1 MPQASQTLSKPKTKM
16 QAIGQP
22 EWWSYAILVVAA
34 LIAIFPVFW
43 IFSTSLK
50 PASEVLSPE
59 LSILPKTV
67 TTENYSQVLA
77 GGMFWQWMFNSVF
90 IALCTTV
97 IGIML
102 ASTTAYAVSRFSFW
116 GKKPVLFAFLVAQ
129 MFPGAILI
137 VPLYNIMKDL
147 GLLNTFS
154 GLIIAYSTL
163 SLPFCVWMLKGF
175 FDAIPISLEEAAMID
190 GMSAFGTF
198 FRIILPLSLPG
209 LAVTGFFSFITAWN
223 EFMFALTFMTGEN
236 HYTLPVGLRT
246 YVFEF
251 NTAWHLM
258 AAGAIIVTIP
268 VLVVFLVA
276 QRFLISGLTAGGVKG

>member
-1 MPQASQTLSKPKTKM
+1 MADNQSIGKPTPLSY
-16 QAIGQP
+16 IV
-22 EWWSYAILVVAA
+22 LVVAA
-34 LIAIFPVFW
+34 LIAVFPVFW
-43 IFSTSLK
+43 VFLTSLK
-50 PASEVLSPE
+50 PAEDVLNPKYMIVPRTLTAGNYGEV
-59 LSILPKTV
+59 V
-67 TTENYSQVLA
+67 Q
-77 GGMFWQWMFNSVF
+77 GGTFWMWMFNSVL
-90 IALCTTV
+90 IALITTV
-97 IGIML
+97 VGIAL

-116 GKKPVLFAFLVAQ
+116 GKRPVLFSFLVAQ

-147 GLLNTFS
+147 GLLNTFT

-223 EFMFALTFMTGEN
+223 EFMFALTFMTGESR
-236 HYTLPVGLRT
+236 YTLPVGLRT
-246 YVFEF
+246 YVSEF
-251 NTAWHLM
+251 STDWHLM
-258 AAGAIIVTIP
+258 AAGAVIVTIP

-276 QRFLISGLTAGGVKG
+276 QRFLISGMTAGGLKG

>member
-16 QAIGQP
+16 HAIGQP

>member
-1 MPQASQTLSKPKTKM
+1 M
-16 QAIGQP
+16 
-22 EWWSYAILVVAA
+22 WSYTILVIAA
-34 LIAIFPVFW
+34 AIAIFPVFW

-50 PASEVLSPE
+50 PAAEVLSPN
-59 LSILPKTV
+59 LSIFPKTF
-67 TTENYSQVLA
+67 TLDNYRQVLA
-77 GGMFWQWMFNSVF
+77 GGLFWRWMFNSVF
-90 IALCTTV
+90 VAICTTV
-97 IGIML
+97 IGIIL
-102 ASTTAYAVSRFSFW
+102 ASTTAYAVSRFAFW
-116 GKKPVLFAFLVAQ
+116 GKKPVLFSFLVAQ

-147 GLLNTFS
+147 NLLNTFT
-154 GLIIAYSTL
+154 GLVIAYSTL

-190 GMSAFGTF
+190 GLSSFGTF
-198 FRIILPLSLPG
+198 YKIILPLSLPG

-236 HYTLPVGLRT
+236 SYTLPVGLRT

-258 AAGAIIVTIP
+258 AAGAIVVTIP

-276 QRFLISGLTAGGVKG
+276 QRFLISGMTAGGVKG

>member
-1 MPQASQTLSKPKTKM
+1 MEQP
-16 QAIGQP
+16 AIGRP
-22 EWWSYAILVVAA
+22 SPWSYVILVIAG
-34 LIAIFPVFW
+34 LIDVFPVFW

-50 PASEVLSPE
+50 PAAEVLSPE
-59 LSILPKTV
+59 LSILPQTL
-67 TTENYSQVLA
+67 TFENYQTVLA
-77 GGMFWQWMFNSVF
+77 GGTFWVWMLNSVLV
-90 IALCTTV
+90 ALFTTV
-97 IGIML
+97 IGIIL
-102 ASTTAYAVSRFSFW
+102 ASTTAYAMSRFAFW
-116 GKKPVLFAFLVAQ
+116 GKRPVLFFFLVAQ

-137 VPLYNIMKDL
+137 VPLYNLMKEM
-147 GLLNTFS
+147 GLLNTFT

-175 FDAIPISLEEAAMID
+175 FDAIPTSLEEAAMID

-198 FRIILPLSLPG
+198 LRIILPLSLPG

-258 AAGAIIVTIP
+258 AAGAMIVTLP

>member
-1 MPQASQTLSKPKTKM
+1 MGRPSA
-16 QAIGQP
+16 
-22 EWWSYAILVVAA
+22 WSYVILVIAG
-34 LIAIFPVFW
+34 LIAVFPVFW

-50 PASEVLSPE
+50 PAAEVLSPE
-59 LSILPKTV
+59 LSVLPKTL
-67 TTENYSQVLA
+67 TFENYLAVIA
-77 GGMFWQWMFNSVF
+77 GGNFWRWMLNSIGV
-90 IALCTTV
+90 ALFTTV
-97 IGIML
+97 IGVIL
-102 ASTTAYAVSRFSFW
+102 ASTTAYALSRFSFW
-116 GKKPVLFAFLVAQ
+116 GKRPVLFSFLVAQ

-137 VPLYNIMKDL
+137 VPLYNLMKEM
-147 GLLNTFS
+147 GLLNSFT

-175 FDAIPISLEEAAMID
+175 FDAIPTSLEEAAMID
-190 GMSAFGTF
+190 GMSALGTF
-198 FRIILPLSLPG
+198 VRIILPLSLPG

-223 EFMFALTFMTGEN
+223 EFMFALTFMTGES

-258 AAGAIIVTIP
+258 AAGAMIVTLP

>member
-1 MPQASQTLSKPKTKM
+1 MEKNV
-16 QAIGQP
+16 AIGKP
-22 EWWSYAILVVAA
+22 EWWSYAILVIAA
-34 LIAIFPVFW
+34 FIAVFPVFW
-43 IFSTSLK
+43 IFSTSFK
-50 PASEVLSPE
+50 PATEVLSPE
-59 LSILPKTV
+59 LTILPKTF
-67 TTENYSQVLA
+67 TTGNYAEVLD
-77 GGMFWQWMFNSVF
+77 GGNFWRWMWNSVSV
-90 IALCTTV
+90 ALCTTV
-97 IGIML
+97 IGIAL
-102 ASTTAYAVSRFSFW
+102 ASTTAYAVSRFSFA

-147 GLLNTFS
+147 ALLNTFT
-154 GLIIAYSTL
+154 GLVIAYSTL
-163 SLPFCVWMLKGF
+163 SLPFSVWMLKGF
-175 FDAIPISLEEAAMID
+175 FDAIPVSLEEAAMID

-223 EFMFALTFMTGEN
+223 EFMFALTFMTGESN
-236 HYTLPVGLRT
+236 YTLPVGLRT

-276 QRFLISGLTAGGVKG
+276 QRFLISGLTSGGVKG

>member
-1 MPQASQTLSKPKTKM
+1 MERNPT
-16 QAIGQP
+16 IGKA
-22 EWWSYAILVVAA
+22 EWWSYTILVIAA

-50 PASEVLSPE
+50 PAAEVLSPE
-59 LSILPKTV
+59 VSILPKTF
-67 TTENYSQVLA
+67 TGENYTQVLA
-77 GGMFWQWMFNSVF
+77 GGTFWGWMFNSVF
-90 IALCTTV
+90 VALCTTL
-97 IGIML
+97 IGIAL
-102 ASTTAYAVSRFSFW
+102 AATTAYSVSRFAFW
-116 GKKPVLFAFLVAQ
+116 GKKTVLFAFLVAQ

-147 GLLNTFS
+147 GLLNTFT

-175 FDAIPISLEEAAMID
+175 FDAIPMSLEEAAMID

>member
-1 MPQASQTLSKPKTKM
+1 MERNPT
-16 QAIGQP
+16 IGKA
-22 EWWSYAILVVAA
+22 EWWSYTILVIAS
-34 LIAIFPVFW
+34 LIAVFPVFW

-50 PASEVLSPE
+50 PKAEVFGAEFSL
-59 LSILPKTV
+59 LPKAPTW
-67 TTENYSQVLA
+67 ENYSQVLA
-77 GGMFWQWMFNSVF
+77 GGTFWQWMFNSVF

-97 IGIML
+97 IGIAL
-102 ASTTAYAVSRFSFW
+102 AATTAYAVSRFAFW
-116 GKKPVLFAFLVAQ
+116 GKKTVLFSFLVAQ

-137 VPLYNIMKDL
+137 VPLYNLIKDM
-147 GLLNTFS
+147 GLLNTFT

-175 FDAIPISLEEAAMID
+175 FDAIPMSLEEAAMID

-198 FRIILPLSLPG
+198 VRIILPLSLPG

-258 AAGAIIVTIP
+258 SAGAIIVTIP

>member
-1 MPQASQTLSKPKTKM
+1 MEQPTSRPSWLS
-16 QAIGQP
+16 
-22 EWWSYAILVVAA
+22 YVILVLAG
-34 LIAIFPVFW
+34 LIAVFPVFW

-50 PASEVLSPE
+50 PREEVLSPH
-59 LSILPKTV
+59 LSILPKAATL
-67 TTENYSQVLA
+67 ENYEHVLQMQN
-77 GGMFWQWMFNSVF
+77 GIFWQWMFNSVF

-97 IGIML
+97 IGIIL
-102 ASTTAYAVSRFSFW
+102 AATTAYAASRFEFL
-116 GKKPVLFAFLVAQ
+116 GKRGVLFAFLVAQ

-147 GLLNTFS
+147 HLLNSFT

-163 SLPFCVWMLKGF
+163 SLPFSVWMLKGF

-198 FRIILPLSLPG
+198 FKIILPLSLPG

-223 EFMFALTFMTGEN
+223 EFMFALTFMSGESQ
-236 HYTLPVGLRT
+236 YTLPIGLRT
-246 YVFEF
+246 FVFEF
-251 NTAWHLM
+251 NTDWHFM
-258 AAGAIIVTIP
+258 SAGAMIVTIP

>member
-1 MPQASQTLSKPKTKM
+1 MEQNPSLGKPS
-16 QAIGQP
+16 
-22 EWWSYAILVVAA
+22 WFSYFVLVVAS
-34 LIAIFPVFW
+34 LIAVFPVFW

-50 PASEVLSPE
+50 PAEEVLSPN
-59 LSILPKTV
+59 LTIFPKTV
-67 TTENYSQVLA
+67 TFANYEQVLQ
-77 GGMFWQWMFNSVF
+77 GGMFWQWMFNSVM
-90 IALCTTV
+90 IALLTTV
-97 IGIML
+97 IGIIL
-102 ASTTAYAVSRFSFW
+102 AATTAYAVSRFEFW
-116 GKKPVLFAFLVAQ
+116 GKKGVLFAFLVAQ

-147 GLLNTFS
+147 GLLNTFT

-198 FRIILPLSLPG
+198 IKIIVPLSLPG

-223 EFMFALTFMTGEN
+223 EFMFALTFMTGESN
-236 HYTLPVGLRT
+236 YTLPVGLRT

>member
-1 MPQASQTLSKPKTKM
+1 MEQAAVGRPSP
-16 QAIGQP
+16 
-22 EWWSYAILVVAA
+22 WSYVILVIAG
-34 LIAIFPVFW
+34 LIAVFPVFW

-50 PASEVLSPE
+50 PAAEVLSPE
-59 LSILPKTV
+59 LSILPQTP
-67 TTENYSQVLA
+67 TLENYQTVLA
-77 GGMFWQWMFNSVF
+77 GGTFWRWMLNSVLV
-90 IALCTTV
+90 ALFTTV
-97 IGIML
+97 IGIIL
-102 ASTTAYAVSRFSFW
+102 ASTTAYAMSRFAFW
-116 GKKPVLFAFLVAQ
+116 GKRPVLFSFLVAQ

-137 VPLYNIMKDL
+137 VPLYNLMKEM
-147 GLLNTFS
+147 GLLNTFT

-175 FDAIPISLEEAAMID
+175 FDAIPTSLEEAAMID
-190 GMSAFGTF
+190 GMSALGTF
-198 FRIILPLSLPG
+198 LRIILPLSLPG

-258 AAGAIIVTIP
+258 AAGAMIVTLP

>member
-1 MPQASQTLSKPKTKM
+1 MDKNV
-16 QAIGQP
+16 AIGKP
-22 EWWSYAILVVAA
+22 SALSYVILVIAA
-34 LIAIFPVFW
+34 FIAIFPVFW
-43 IFSTSLK
+43 IFSTSFK
-50 PASEVLSPE
+50 PAAEVLSPE
-59 LSILPKTV
+59 LTILPKTF
-67 TTENYSQVLA
+67 TLENYQEVLR
-77 GGMFWQWMFNSVF
+77 GGSFWQWMWNSVSV
-90 IALCTTV
+90 ALCTTV

-102 ASTTAYAVSRFSFW
+102 ASTTAYAVSRFSFA
-116 GKKPVLFAFLVAQ
+116 GKKPILFAFLVAQ

-147 GLLNTFS
+147 ALLNTFT
-154 GLIIAYSTL
+154 GLVIAYSTL
-163 SLPFCVWMLKGF
+163 SLPFSVWMLKGF
-175 FDAIPISLEEAAMID
+175 FDAIPVSLEEAAMID

-236 HYTLPVGLRT
+236 NYTLPVGLRT

>member
-1 MPQASQTLSKPKTKM
+1 MDTNPI
-16 QAIGQP
+16 IGRP
-22 EWWSYAILVVAA
+22 TVWSYTILVIAA
-34 LIAIFPVFW
+34 AIAIFPVFW

-50 PASEVLSPE
+50 PAAEVLSPN
-59 LSILPKTV
+59 LSIFPKTF
-67 TTENYSQVLA
+67 TLDNYRQVLA
-77 GGMFWQWMFNSVF
+77 GGLFWRWMFNSVF
-90 IALCTTV
+90 VAICTTV
-97 IGIML
+97 IGIIL
-102 ASTTAYAVSRFSFW
+102 ASTTAYAVSRFAFW
-116 GKKPVLFAFLVAQ
+116 GKKPVLFSFLVAQ

-147 GLLNTFS
+147 NLLNTFT
-154 GLIIAYSTL
+154 GLVIAYSTL

-190 GMSAFGTF
+190 GLSSFGTF
-198 FRIILPLSLPG
+198 YKIILPLSLPG

-236 HYTLPVGLRT
+236 SYTLPVGLRT

-258 AAGAIIVTIP
+258 AAGAIVVTIP

-276 QRFLISGLTAGGVKG
+276 QRFLISGMTAGGVKG